1 MKNGILNKTAVMMLT
16 ALVLG
21 GCASDAEQTRQT
33 TIGEIPQW
41 VLNPTIKDGLAA
53 AECVSWSGNFTVDR
67 EQATAFAR
75 ANLTKQI
82 ALKSAAMDE
91 TYARRVDASTG
102 SNVGTSFE
110 STSKQVAE
118 QELRLTR
125 AVKVAP
131 ATINDEKQLCV
142 LVTLEPAQTEKL
154 FKKIVASSGTSLS
167 AQDEGVLYEEFK
179 AYKAQQRL
187 KEAVSKQ

>member
-1 MKNGILNKTAVMMLT
+1 MKDRILKIVFL
-16 ALVLG
+16 LG
-21 GCASDAEQTRQT
+21 VTSLILQGCATDEKQVKVKQA
-33 TIGEIPQW
+33 GNIPEW
-41 VLNPTIKDGLAA
+41 VLNPVIKDGLAA
-53 AECVSWSGNFTVDR
+53 AECVAWSGNFTVDR

-82 ALKSAAMDE
+82 SLKSAAMDE

-102 SNVGTSFE
+102 RNTGTSFE
-110 STSKQVAE
+110 STSKQIAE

-142 LVTLEPAQTEKL
+142 LVTLEPEHTKQL
-154 FKKIVASSGTSLS
+154 FKKIVSSTGQLS
-167 AQDEGVLYEEFK
+167 AQDESILYEEFK
-179 AYKAQQRL
+179 AFKAQQRL
-187 KEAVSKQ
+187 EQAIKK